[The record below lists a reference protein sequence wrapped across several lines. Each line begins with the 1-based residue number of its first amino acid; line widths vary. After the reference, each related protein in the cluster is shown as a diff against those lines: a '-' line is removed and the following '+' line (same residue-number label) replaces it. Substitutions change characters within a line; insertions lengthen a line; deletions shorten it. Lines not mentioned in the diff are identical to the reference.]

1 MDKPKR
7 RWGDRRDAR
16 WVREADPMHTFMPY
30 LMPKRTDSEA
40 FIRETI
46 DLTPINAYLE
56 KKNADSPTFKYT
68 FFHVIA
74 CALAKCF
81 YLRPNMNRFIAGRR
95 LYERNDIT
103 LAFVAKKVFSDK
115 GGETLI
121 YLRAREDDTLDA
133 IHERIWEKVS
143 RVRKENADEGS
154 TMDALGILAK
164 LPRPVL
170 QLVMWTLN
178 ALDYF
183 GRVPKALID
192 GDPNYASIFIT
203 NLGSIK
209 LNAGYHHLNNWGTN
223 SFFTV
228 IGEKRMA
235 HVVDKEGNDS
245 IREVL
250 EIGLTV
256 DERIADGYY
265 YAKTVKL
272 LKHLLAHP
280 ELLERPIKEEVDYE

>member
-1 MDKPKR
+1 MDTPKR
-7 RWGDRRDAR
+7 RWGDRRDGR

-46 DLTPINAYLE
+46 DLTPINEYLAV
-56 KKNADSPTFKYT
+56 KNAGDPAFKYT
-68 FFHVIA
+68 FFHLIVT
-74 CALAKCF
+74 ALAKCF
-81 YLRPNMNRFIAGRR
+81 ALRPAMNRFIAGRR
-95 LYERNDIT
+95 LYERNEIT
-103 LAFVAKKVFSDK
+103 MAFVAKKVFSDK

-121 YLRAREDDTLDA
+121 YLHCAPEDTLDTL
-133 IHERIWEKVS
+133 HDRIWQKVS
-143 RVRKENADEGS
+143 QVRRENADEGS
-154 TMDALGILAK
+154 TMDSLGLLAK

-170 QLVMWTLN
+170 QLVMWGLN
-178 ALDYF
+178 VLDYF
-183 GRVPKALID
+183 GRVPHALID
-192 GDPNYASIFIT
+192 GDPNYAGIFVS

-209 LNAGYHHLNNWGTN
+209 LSAGYHHLNNWGTN

-228 IGEKRMA
+228 IGEKHRA
-235 HVVDKEGNDS
+235 HVVDREGNDS

-280 ELLERPIKEEVDYE
+280 ELLEHPLKEEVDDE

>member
-1 MDKPKR
+1 MHKSKR

-30 LMPKRTDSEA
+30 LMPRRTDCEA

-56 KKNADSPTFKYT
+56 KKNADSPAFRYT

-81 YLRPNMNRFIAGRR
+81 FLRPYMNRFIAGRR
-95 LYERNDIT
+95 LYERNDVT
-103 LAFVAKKVFSDK
+103 MAFVAKKVFSDR

-121 YLRAREDDTLDA
+121 YLRAREDDTLDT
-133 IHERIWEKVS
+133 IHGRIWEKVS
-143 RVRKENADEGS
+143 RVRGENADEGS
-154 TMDALGILAK
+154 TMDAMGILAR

-183 GRVPKALID
+183 GRVPRALID

-235 HVVDKEGNDS
+235 HVVDREGGDS

-280 ELLERPIKEEVDYE
+280 ELLERPIEEEVDYE

>member
-1 MDKPKR
+1 MDKPRR

-46 DLTPINAYLE
+46 DLTPINAYLA
-56 KKNADSPTFKYT
+56 KKNAEDPAFKYT

-81 YLRPNMNRFIAGRR
+81 MLRPCMNRFIAGRR

-121 YLRAREDDTLDA
+121 YLHAREDDTLDT
-133 IHERIWEKVS
+133 IHERIREKVT

-154 TMDALGILAK
+154 TMDSLALLAK

-170 QLVMWTLN
+170 QLVMWGLN
-178 ALDYF
+178 VLDYF
-183 GRVPKALID
+183 GRVPRALID

-228 IGEKRMA
+228 IGEKHMT
-235 HVVDKEGNDS
+235 HLVDKDGGDS